1 MRLDEIPVSFKV
13 SLGINYSLS
22 IWCSNTLPFLSSEPI
37 GCHWKQGIN
46 MKTWLGPM
54 QGTFPKVLRLV
65 VENKSNPFM
74 NSEVNCHQIKVA
86 LYRKCSGSLGVPL
99 TLDL

>member
-1 MRLDEIPVSFKV
+1 
-13 SLGINYSLS
+13 
-22 IWCSNTLPFLSSEPI
+22 
-37 GCHWKQGIN
+37 
-46 MKTWLGPM
+46 MKMWLGPM

-86 LYRKCSGSLGVPL
+86 VYRKCSGSLGVPL